1 MKNRKQNPRE
11 RHLSVYNT
19 KEKQIYERFFT
30 IVLIL
35 VVICL
40 WYTEFSLVELFE
52 NGHYFWAFITEDF
65 LPPAMPDVMT
75 TLGTIGVTLAM
86 AISATTV
93 GGIMAVFVSLFGS
106 EYISPFKKAAKV
118 IRGFATFLRNIPTL
132 VWAFILFSSLGIG
145 TGVGFM
151 ALVITSFAFMVR
163 AFIETMDEIS
173 GDCVESLE
181 AVGATFWQ
189 RVVHGI
195 WPSSIEGFISWFLYC
210 LEVNIRAST
219 IVGMVGGGGIGMV
232 LLSYLK
238 SFKYHRAAGIILS
251 IAVMVIIVEILTNAL
266 RSWLETKRKAST
278 YFLVGT
284 AVVSLLCLF
293 SLDVDW
299 IKLFSRM
306 PEIPAIFMKLFMFDF
321 GKMDLIIEAFFET
334 VSVAV
339 LSTVFSIVLG
349 LFFGMFAANNVFRIK
364 LLPICVKSF
373 FSFLRAVP
381 TLVWVLM
388 MLVCLGFGPAAGIV
402 GLCIHTTAFFT
413 RSFAQS
419 FEDVPVDTIEALEAA
434 GAGRLQIFFGAVIP
448 SALSQII
455 AWTGMRFEI
464 NFAECAILGMV
475 GAGGVGFMISNS
487 IQNYEYG
494 TAGVAI
500 IMVFAFAYL
509 IERVFVYIKRV
520 LANPQ

>member
-1 MKNRKQNPRE
+1 MINRDKNPKD
-11 RHLSVYNT
+11 RHLSVLNT
-19 KEKQIYERFFT
+19 KEKQIYERFII
-30 IVLIL
+30 IVAIL

-40 WYTEFSLVELFE
+40 AYTEFSLFELFE
-52 NGHYFWAFITEDF
+52 NGHYFWEFIMIDF
-65 LPPAMPDVMT
+65 FPPSMPDIKD
-75 TLGTIGVTLAM
+75 TLVTIGITIAM
-86 AISATTV
+86 AVSATTV
-93 GGIMAVFVSLFGS
+93 GGILAIFVSLFGS
-106 EYISPFKKAAKV
+106 EYISPFKKPAKLV
-118 IRGFATFLRNIPTL
+118 RGFATFLRNIPTL

-173 GDCVESLE
+173 SDCVESLE

-189 RVVHGI
+189 RVVQGI

-238 SFKYHRAAGIILS
+238 SFKYHKAAGIILTV
-251 IAVMVIIVEILTNAL
+251 AAMVILVEILTNAL
-266 RSWLETKRKAST
+266 RKWLESSNKTTT
-278 YFLVGT
+278 YFLIGT
-284 AVVSLLCLF
+284 GAVSLVCLF
-293 SLDVDW
+293 TLDVDW
-299 IKLFSRM
+299 LKLFSRM
-306 PEIPAIFMKLFMFDF
+306 PEIPAIFGKLFMFDF
-321 GKMDLIIEAFFET
+321 SKMDLIIEAFFET

-339 LSTVFSIVLG
+339 LSTVFSIFGG
-349 LFFGMFAANNVFRIK
+349 LVFGMFAANNIFRIRFM
-364 LLPICVKSF
+364 PTCVKSF

-419 FEDVPVDTIEALEAA
+419 FEDVSVDTIEALEAA
-434 GAGRLQIFFGAVIP
+434 GAGRLQIFFGAIIP

-464 NFAECAILGMV
+464 NFAECAILGMI

-500 IMVFAFAYL
+500 IMVFVFAYL
-509 IERVFVYIKRV
+509 IERVFVYIKKI